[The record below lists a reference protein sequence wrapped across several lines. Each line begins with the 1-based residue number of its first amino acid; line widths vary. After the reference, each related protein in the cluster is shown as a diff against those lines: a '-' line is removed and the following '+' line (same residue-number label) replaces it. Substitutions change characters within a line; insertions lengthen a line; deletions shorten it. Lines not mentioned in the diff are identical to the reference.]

1 MAAQGE
7 HMVWLS
13 GGSLVLAIAMI
24 AGLFTCIVSQGV
36 RTFWPSRI
44 VQVEQHD
51 GERPLLGEV
60 VSSELYKVD
69 PAIRDGLNEEAK
81 KRLAVEEE
89 KHGGRVR
96 RRRMRVEAKELG
108 GPSYKWVSE
117 FEVKGESQPPWAV
130 VIERTDS
137 GRLYGILSG
146 IAVAGKEIDEES
158 PRIVLQHFQTYFVS
172 VESSRAEIASLKARD
187 LARVNSMTEA
197 ARVAERKAVIDYGP
211 DSSQAVSEKARSEKI
226 KAEGEVEIDQIYKKI
241 EGLNGE
247 MERAAL
253 LVQLANGEKVKI
265 PLATIVRLVPVN
277 QLTFG
282 ESVGVYFS
290 RWGEFLFTEPRN
302 ANTEGGVLPA
312 IWGTVAM
319 TLLMSMAVAPFGVL
333 AALYLREYAKGG
345 WVVSAIRIAINNL
358 AGVPSIVFGIFGL
371 GFFCYNVGA
380 FVDGG
385 PSRIGVDPLP
395 PPSWFFY
402 LFLLAVCAV
411 GAFVATLF
419 GAAQPGKEDPL
430 WRRIIRYTAPVIWL
444 LATFLLVYA
453 VLRSPYFHGFYYAKL
468 PEPTFGKGGVLWAAL
483 TLSLLTL
490 PVVIVATEEALSAV
504 PNSMREGSYACGAGK
519 WQTIRR
525 IVLPHALPGIMT
537 GMILAMAR
545 GAGEAAPLMLVGA
558 VSSAPNLPVDTS
570 FPYVHAD
577 RSFMH
582 LAYLILFLGFQSP
595 DSEAARPMVYTT
607 ALLLLSIV
615 LALNV
620 TSIWLRSRLKK
631 AFQASHF

>member
-24 AGLFTCIVSQGV
+24 VGLFSCIMSQGV
-36 RTFWPSRI
+36 RTFWPLRI
-44 VQVEQHD
+44 VQIDRHD

-60 VSSELYKVD
+60 IASELYTVD
-69 PAIRDGLNEEAK
+69 PEIRQNLSEDAK
-81 KRLAVEEE
+81 ARLAAEEE
-89 KHGGRVR
+89 RNGGRVR

-108 GPSYKWVSE
+108 GPTYQWVSE

-146 IAVAGKEIDEES
+146 ITVAGNKINEENL
-158 PRIVLQHFQTYFVS
+158 RITLQHFQTYFVS
-172 VESSRAEIASLKARD
+172 VERSREEIASLKTYD
-187 LARVNSMTEA
+187 IGRVNSTTEA
-197 ARVAERKAVIDYGP
+197 ARVAERKAIIDFGP
-211 DSSQAVSEKARSEKI
+211 DSPQAASEKARAEKI
-226 KAEGEVEIDQIYKKI
+226 KADGEVEIDRIYNKI
-241 EGLNGE
+241 VSLNTE

-253 LVQLANGEKVKI
+253 LVTLANGQEVNV

-277 QLTFG
+277 QSTFG

-290 RWGEFLFTEPRN
+290 RWREFLFSEPRN

-345 WVVSAIRIAINNL
+345 WMVSAIRIAINNL
-358 AGVPSIVFGIFGL
+358 AGVPSIVFGVFGL

-385 PSRIGVDPLP
+385 PARIGVEPLP
-395 PPSWFFY
+395 SRTWFVY
-402 LFLLAVCAV
+402 LFALAVCAFA
-411 GAFVATLF
+411 AFAATLF
-419 GAAQPGKEDPL
+419 GVARPGRDDAV
-430 WRRIIRYTAPVIWL
+430 WRKWLRYVAPVIWL

-453 VLRSPYFHGFYYAKL
+453 ILTSPYFKGFYYAKL
-468 PEPTFGKGGVLWAAL
+468 PEPTFGKGGVLWASL

-558 VSSAPNLPVDTS
+558 VSSAPNLPVDAS

-582 LAYLILFLGFQSP
+582 LANLILFLGFQSH

-615 LALNV
+615 LALNI